1 MSTKAVVT
9 SLFIATGLAL
19 AGCAGDPP
27 AQESTPAART
37 SPSPSDTVRG
47 TTPEPT
53 SEPATGT
60 TPAPTPE
67 PTTEPAP
74 EPDEDSEPQPEDAPP
89 AAEEPGPA
97 DPWAAFAATPE
108 GQPYT
113 GTVTRVEQQAV
124 QGGGLA
130 HRLTADTNDRA
141 VAVEICGAYQS
152 AMGTG
157 QDRIDVVDTVGQL
170 LAFAPGGPGSCQV
183 QVNTDVGAVPFPEKF
198 SYDEALAAWRSGVPY
213 YDAFCVN
220 YDPVT
225 EAGVAQC
232 TGIENGTVDSVTGE
246 YIGG

>member
-9 SLFIATGLAL
+9 SLFLASGLAL
-19 AGCAGDPP
+19 AGCAGDPQAP
-27 AQESTPAART
+27 ENTPAAQT

-53 SEPATGT
+53 SEPS
-60 TPAPTPE
+60 PE
-67 PTTEPAP
+67 PTSEPTPEPAP

-89 AAEEPGPA
+89 AAEEPVPA

-113 GTVTRVEQQAV
+113 GTVTRIEQQAA
-124 QGGGLA
+124 QGGGFT
-130 HRLTADTNDRA
+130 HRLTADVNDRS

-170 LAFAPGGPGSCQV
+170 LAFAAGGPGSCQV

-198 SYDEALAAWRSGVPY
+198 TYDEALAAWRSGVPY
-213 YDAFCVN
+213 YDAFCIN